1 MQPRASKLNAAQRKK
16 AREDAWMLKNYPHF
30 GVTLTAEILELS
42 PKIVR
47 SRAHRLGIRLPK
59 EKISAINLENKSKVK
74 RNGFGIDPE
83 QKPLLHKLCCRRW

>member
-16 AREDAWMLKNYPHF
+16 AREDAWMLENYAEM

-42 PKIVR
+42 LGTVR
-47 SRAHRLGIRLPK
+47 CRASRLGIHLPK
-59 EKISAINLENKSKVK
+59 EKISAINLEAKSKVK
-74 RNGFGIDPE
+74 RKGFGIDPE